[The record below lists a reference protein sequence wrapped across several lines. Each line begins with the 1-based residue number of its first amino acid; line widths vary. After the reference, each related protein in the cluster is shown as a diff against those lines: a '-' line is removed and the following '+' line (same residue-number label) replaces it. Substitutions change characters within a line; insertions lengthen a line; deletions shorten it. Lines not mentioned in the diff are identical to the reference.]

1 MSVSF
6 VSSDYRVDCNFS
18 NRNFSDLWKL
28 LGFIQDDDF
37 WCGEMSPIIL
47 IGRIQVAKKNTV
59 ASFVRP
65 ASIQEGSGELSIEEG
80 NIKLNQYATVI
91 DGGSSEE
98 QIYNRLER
106 LEAVCRYCMQND
118 QQILWG

>member
-65 ASIQEGSGELSIEEG
+65 ASIQEGSGELSIEEE
-80 NIKLNQYATVI
+80 NILLTFLSLNFLQQSSISSGVI
-91 DGGSSEE
+91 CPVDLSTSA
-98 QIYNRLER
+98 R
-106 LEAVCRYCMQND
+106 
-118 QQILWG
+118 